1 MSWLNELDDRTPE
14 QIIHEQQAAAVAR
27 GDERQA
33 IVEFLTEWLNNE
45 THEMTI
51 EEAIDL
57 IESGKYL

>member
-27 GDERQA
+27 CDERQA

-51 EEAIDL
+51 QEAIDL